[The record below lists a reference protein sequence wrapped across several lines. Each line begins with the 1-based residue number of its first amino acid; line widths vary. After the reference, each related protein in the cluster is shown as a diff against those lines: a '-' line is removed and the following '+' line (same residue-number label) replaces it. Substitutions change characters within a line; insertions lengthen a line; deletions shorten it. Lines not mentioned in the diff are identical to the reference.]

1 MILLILFVIL
11 SIGLSEKLQYNNAV
25 ELLNSGNYSEAIN
38 AFTEV
43 VDYEDSAEKI
53 IEARYYLARTYFFN
67 SEYKNAYENFSMIR
81 KYKDS
86 EVNYVLSGYRY
97 AQELADE
104 GSYEEAISILEEVGS
119 NDELYYNVCYNYVV
133 NNDDIDPSEAF
144 KYMEKLKSVD
154 YKDSKSIY
162 EKLYGWKVNV
172 IAVNSDKDD
181 KITNKSTV
189 NGSEPIYVHIKVTGG
204 EPNEKVS
211 LEYVVTYPDGY
222 QNVDAWSSDF
232 KSGQTGWIGWD
243 NGNTNYGKSKPET
256 ILVEFYNSETN
267 EKIGEGSFKIVN

>member
-1 MILLILFVIL
+1 
-11 SIGLSEKLQYNNAV
+11 
-25 ELLNSGNYSEAIN
+25 
-38 AFTEV
+38 
-43 VDYEDSAEKI
+43 
-53 IEARYYLARTYFFN
+53 
-67 SEYKNAYENFSMIR
+67 
-81 KYKDS
+81 
-86 EVNYVLSGYRY
+86 
-97 AQELADE
+97 
-104 GSYEEAISILEEVGS
+104 
-119 NDELYYNVCYNYVV
+119 V